1 MSNDILPLFTGVL
14 RDAGLEVE
22 TVEADGRL
30 HRCRVAGYPRGEAGA
45 YKAHLDA
52 PACIWWMNWLTGDSG
67 TRTTIPEKDMDR
79 AERKA
84 LRERIAAAKAEAEKE
99 QAARRAAAAKAA
111 ASIWE
116 RSVPLPEG
124 RTDAHA
130 YLARKG
136 VYACRRL
143 CALTGEKL
151 RSSAKCCENF
161 RPGKWG
167 ERGAAFYPVR
177 QGLVCR
183 ACSSGLVPTIRAAL
197 LGLVGCMAGHVVAG
211 AAQPFPCADFRAR
224 RAADVR

>member
-1 MSNDILPLFTGVL
+1 MSSDILPLFTAVL

-67 TRTTIPEKDMDR
+67 TRTAMPERDMSK

-84 LRERIAAAKAEAEKE
+84 LRERIAAARAEAEKE

-116 RSVPLPEG
+116 RSVPLSEG
-124 RTDAHA
+124 RTDAHG

-136 VYACRRL
+136 VYAFGLRVAADGRL
-143 CALTGEKL
+143 VV
-151 RSSAKCCENF
+151 RSRQLMTLDFETIKRE
-161 RPGKWG
+161 
-167 ERGAAFYPVR
+167 VR
-177 QGLVCR
+177 QTLQKFV
-183 ACSSGLVPTIRAAL
+183 
-197 LGLVGCMAGHVVAG
+197 
-211 AAQPFPCADFRAR
+211 
-224 RAADVR
+224 